1 MYKFIKF
8 SSFAIL
14 IILTA
19 CCCYMLLFHIGV
31 FPAICSIDNNV
42 QVNETLL
49 NLSYS
54 YLAGLVFYLI
64 NDGVPSLI
72 KMMRA
77 NRHIGKYLCEIQSQL
92 NYISSLCCF
101 IKKQKFDN
109 VKVLYVG
116 VSSKKYLKRVVE
128 QKQIKTDI
136 DIDHTIANVVY
147 NLQTI
152 ESMLVSCYL
161 SSDTA
166 LLLSEIRSCI
176 NSIERERN
184 IISRNQMIDKLTN
197 ISIKIDN
204 HFWFPKKHTFRT
216 LTAAEAS
223 TIENKKRI

>member
-1 MYKFIKF
+1 
-8 SSFAIL
+8 
-14 IILTA
+14 
-19 CCCYMLLFHIGV
+19 MLLFHIGV
-31 FPAICSIDNNV
+31 FPAICSIDNHV
-42 QVNETLL
+42 KVNEVLL

-72 KMMRA
+72 KRMRA

-101 IKKQKFDN
+101 IKTQKNDTN
-109 VKVLYVG
+109 KILYVE
-116 VSSKKYLKRVVE
+116 VSSKKNFKRIVG
-128 QKQIKTDI
+128 QRKIKTDI
-136 DIDHTIANVVY
+136 EIDKTIANVVC

-166 LLLSEIRSCI
+166 LLLSEISSCI
-176 NSIERERN
+176 NSIERERCIN
-184 IISRNQMIDKLTN
+184 KSNQIIDRLIN
-197 ISIKIDN
+197 ISIKVDN
-204 HFWFPKKHTFRT
+204 HFWFPEKHAFRT

>member
-1 MYKFIKF
+1 MYKLIKIT
-8 SSFAIL
+8 SFAIL

-31 FPAICSIDNNV
+31 FPEICSIDNHV
-42 QVNETLL
+42 KVNEVLL

-54 YLAGLVFYLI
+54 YLAGLFFYLI

-72 KMMRA
+72 RRMRA

-92 NYISSLCCF
+92 DYISSLCCF
-101 IKKQKFDN
+101 IKTQKIDTD
-109 VKVLYVG
+109 KVLYVE
-116 VSSKKYLKRVVE
+116 VSSKKHFKRVVE
-128 QKQIKTDI
+128 KKQIKTDI
-136 DIDHTIANVVY
+136 DIDKTIANVAC

-152 ESMLVSCYL
+152 ESMLVSCYI
-161 SSDTA
+161 SSETG

-184 IISRNQMIDKLTN
+184 KIKRNQIIDKLTN
-197 ISIKIDN
+197 ISIKVDN
-204 HFWFPKKHTFRT
+204 HFWFPEKHTFRT

-223 TIENKKRI
+223 TIENKK

>member
-1 MYKFIKF
+1 MYKFIKLT
-8 SSFAIL
+8 SFAIL

-42 QVNETLL
+42 QVNEVLL

-72 KMMRA
+72 KRMRA
-77 NRHIGKYLCEIQSQL
+77 NRHIGKYLCELQSQL
-92 NYISSLCCF
+92 NYISSLCSF
-101 IKKQKFDN
+101 ITTQNFDTE
-109 VKVLYVG
+109 KVLFVE
-116 VSSKKYLKRVVE
+116 VSSKKNFKRIAE

-136 DIDHTIANVVY
+136 DIDKTIANVVC

-184 IISRNQMIDKLTN
+184 KITRKQIVDRLAN
-197 ISIKIDN
+197 ISIKVDN
-204 HFWFPKKHTFRT
+204 HFWFPEKYTFRT

>member
-31 FPAICSIDNNV
+31 FPAIYSINNHI
-42 QVNETLL
+42 QVNEVLL

-72 KMMRA
+72 KRMRA
-77 NRHIGKYLCEIQSQL
+77 NRQIGKYLCEMQSQI

-101 IKKQKFDN
+101 LKTQN
-109 VKVLYVG
+109 VDTDKVLYVE
-116 VSSKKYLKRVVE
+116 VCSRKFFNTVVE
-128 QKQIKTDI
+128 QKEIKIDI
-136 DIDHTIANVVY
+136 DIDKTIANVVC

-161 SSDTA
+161 SSDTV

-176 NSIERERN
+176 NCIEREKD
-184 IISRNQMIDKLTN
+184 IITRNQIIDLLSI
-197 ISIKIDN
+197 ISIKVNN
-204 HFWFPKKHTFRT
+204 HFWFPEKHTFRT

>member
-1 MYKFIKF
+1 MYKFFKLT
-8 SSFAIL
+8 SFAIL
-14 IILTA
+14 FILTS

-31 FPAICSIDNNV
+31 LPAIYSIDNHV
-42 QVNETLL
+42 QVNEILL

-72 KMMRA
+72 KKMRA
-77 NRHIGKYLCEIQSQL
+77 NRHIGKYLCELQSQL

-101 IKKQKFDN
+101 INTQKFETD
-109 VKVLYVG
+109 KVLYVE
-116 VSSKKYLKRVVE
+116 VSSEKNFKRIVE

-136 DIDHTIANVVY
+136 EIDKTIANVVC

-184 IISRNQMIDKLTN
+184 IISRNQIIDKLTN

-204 HFWFPKKHTFRT
+204 HLWFPKKHTFRT